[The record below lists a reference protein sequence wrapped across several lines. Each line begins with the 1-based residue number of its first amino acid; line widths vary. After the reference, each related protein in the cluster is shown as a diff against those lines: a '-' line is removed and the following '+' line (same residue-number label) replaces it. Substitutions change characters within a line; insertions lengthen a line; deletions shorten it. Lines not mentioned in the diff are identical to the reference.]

1 MRIRG
6 LALIAISALFV
17 TGVSAQERDDEHVR
31 RVLVD
36 MTAHVL
42 VGKRVEDVLAPAL
55 RPEQAGGA
63 QEAQM
68 VADQRNRERQPAGHI
83 AHAQGAAQGGGD
95 DS

>member
-36 MTAHVL
+36 MTAHV
-42 VGKRVEDVLAPAL
+42 
-55 RPEQAGGA
+55 
-63 QEAQM
+63 
-68 VADQRNRERQPAGHI
+68 REPTEH
-83 AHAQGAAQGGGD
+83 
-95 DS
+95 